1 MRERDAVSESSHQ
14 SSDLSAFAI
23 GRGHGSCAVLWGWGD
38 QWCKLLCARER
49 ASWPLLRCTALRCAL
64 LRHSSQFENT
74 FFKSYIF
81 ANKMTKKR
89 GGLEDVKKER
99 SVLDVEVSVF
109 NAACRWFIQPHL
121 SLHSH
126 SIVEQSRQFILSAP
140 LR

>member
-1 MRERDAVSESSHQ
+1 MSPVINRQTCLHSPLGEAMAVVLCCGDGETSG
-14 SSDLSAFAI
+14 ANCCV
-23 GRGHGSCAVLWGWGD
+23 RGNVLPGHCCA
-38 QWCKLLCARER
+38 AM
-49 ASWPLLRCTALRCAL
+49 RCAL